1 MTKQQEQRTRGRSSK
16 VMAISCVLGLI
27 AAVFIG
33 LLINNATAGTRFES
47 EIIAIND
54 AFSSGNQQKIDE
66 VLSRTV
72 SAGNYAR
79 VETSLKSYVSDLV
92 KNINGIKEVT
102 DNEAVYDSLEGEY
115 LAKNIDKLDETIATL
130 TEASKKVDTLTED
143 AKKLYDEESVKT
155 YVSDQNLGENYT
167 KLFVENAKLF
177 YDDASLR
184 DDYNNTLSLLRG
196 SIKVEIEAIEF
207 LKNHKSDWKIVN
219 GRLEFKNDNIS
230 KQYTKILEKVANN

>member
-1 MTKQQEQRTRGRSSK
+1 MTKQQEQRIRGRSSK

-54 AFSSGNQQKIDE
+54 AFSSGDQQKIDE

-130 TEASKKVDTLTED
+130 TEASKKVDALTED
-143 AKKLYDEESVKT
+143 AKKLYDEESVKA
-155 YVSDQNLGENYT
+155 YVNDQNLGENYT

-207 LKNHKSDWKIVN
+207 LKNHKSNWKVVN
-219 GRLEFKNDNIS
+219 GRLEFKNNNIS